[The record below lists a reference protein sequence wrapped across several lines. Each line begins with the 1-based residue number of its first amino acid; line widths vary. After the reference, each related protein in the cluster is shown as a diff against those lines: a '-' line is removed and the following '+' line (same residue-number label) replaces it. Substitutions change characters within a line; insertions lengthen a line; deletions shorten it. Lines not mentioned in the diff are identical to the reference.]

1 MYVTYDHHCN
11 YFMYTV
17 EKFIFLREFFT
28 LFIFITG
35 KCTNYIKKEENFM
48 YLQPIYY
55 R

>member
-1 MYVTYDHHCN
+1 MLHMITTVII
-11 YFMYTV
+11 FMYTV

-28 LFIFITG
+28 LFIFIIG
-35 KCTNYIKKEENFM
+35 KRTNYIKKEENFM